1 MFMEISV
8 KLPENLYRDV
18 SHLAKTQNKSVKAV
32 IKGAVQT
39 AVEKEVIDLDEQKDL
54 IKQSIKFCTD
64 KEVLALAKLTTRH
77 NQRLEYLFE
86 KNREGVLTKSEHIE
100 LTKAVEQSRLN
111 DIRKAFGIVEAK
123 KRGLLK

>member
-1 MFMEISV
+1 MEISV
-8 KLPENLYRDV
+8 KLPETLYRDI

-39 AVEKEVIDLDEQKDL
+39 AVEKEAIDLDEQKDL
-54 IKQSIKFCTD
+54 IEHSIKFCSD

-77 NQRLEYLFE
+77 NKRLEFLFE
-86 KNREGVLTKSEHIE
+86 KNREGVLTKSEHTE

-123 KRGLLK
+123 RRGLIK